1 MLILILSKAS
11 RTILSMP
18 SPHCSF
24 ATRARSTRIAARI
37 ALSQSCETARKQT
50 EHPVG
55 STTGQGVTGAARSS
69 KIVRKAGTE
78 KRAGS
83 RVRGD
88 PSNKSGG
95 NGAGNKRYVIGCCI
109 CNRVDMSH
117 VFRRSS
123 GRLTDNILDIKTPRT
138 GKKSVWKVKRKGRLN
153 R

>member
-1 MLILILSKAS
+1 VLILILSKAS

-37 ALSQSCETARKQT
+37 ALSQSCETATVAGKQT

-88 PSNKSGG
+88 PSNNSGG

-109 CNRVDMSH
+109 CKRVS
-117 VFRRSS
+117 
-123 GRLTDNILDIKTPRT
+123 
-138 GKKSVWKVKRKGRLN
+138 
-153 R
+153 